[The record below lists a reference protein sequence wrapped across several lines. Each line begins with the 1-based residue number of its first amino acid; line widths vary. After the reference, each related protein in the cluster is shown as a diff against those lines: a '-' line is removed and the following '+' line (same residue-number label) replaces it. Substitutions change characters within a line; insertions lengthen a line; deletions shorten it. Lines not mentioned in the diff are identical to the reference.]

1 MKFAAL
7 ISVCVALVATA
18 PIEGPVDA
26 RAAAASL
33 EVRQGGLTREELQ
46 SGSSS
51 ECPRVIFI
59 FARASTELGN
69 MASSFTVETSGP
81 TVADALESQY
91 GASQVW
97 VQGVGGPYIADLA
110 SNALPEG
117 TSRAAINEAKRLF
130 TLANTKCPNS
140 AVVAGGYSQGTAV
153 MASSISELGS
163 AVQDQIKG
171 VVLFGYTKNLQNG
184 GRIPNFSTSK
194 TEVYCAATDAVCFGT
209 LVILPGHFSY
219 QTEAAINA
227 PRFLAARIG

>member
-1 MKFAAL
+1 MKFLAI
-7 ISVCVALVATA
+7 ISLCAALVAAAPVEA
-18 PIEGPVDA
+18 PIEVAVDA
-26 RAAAASL
+26 GVADL
-33 EVRQGGLTREELQ
+33 EVRQTGLTRDELQ

-51 ECPRVIFI
+51 ACPRVIFI

-69 MASSFTVETSGP
+69 MGGSAGP
-81 TVADALESQY
+81 TVADALESRY

-97 VQGVGGPYIADLA
+97 VQGVGGPYTADLP

-130 TLANTKCPNS
+130 TLANTKCPNA

-163 AVQDQIKG
+163 TIQNQIKG
-171 VVLFGYTKNLQNG
+171 VVLFGYTKNLQNS
-184 GRIPNFSTSK
+184 GRIPNFPTSK

-219 QTEAAINA
+219 QTEAAVNA
-227 PRFLAARIG
+227 PRFLAAQIG